1 MKWEKARLLRRLAE
15 FSLTSL
21 IPAAAKRPL
30 TSLLYTFSQKTAKV
44 PPNFTPC
51 NVRAVSASS
60 FMSALREKF
69 LAFRVYRY
77 TDREAYGEIYDLFAD
92 RIRRFLIF
100 KLPRPEDADELT
112 SEVFL
117 RGWEY
122 MSSGTVNNLNAF
134 FFRIAR
140 NLVADFYR
148 KYKATDGIEAAETID
163 AGVSVEEGV
172 ATKIAGDE
180 LLETLRTLKDEYREV
195 LVMRYL
201 SEMEVGEIAS
211 ALEKTS
217 NSVRVLLHRAK
228 KALQEKVETSK
239 S

>member
-1 MKWEKARLLRRLAE
+1 
-15 FSLTSL
+15 
-21 IPAAAKRPL
+21 
-30 TSLLYTFSQKTAKV
+30 
-44 PPNFTPC
+44 
-51 NVRAVSASS
+51 
-60 FMSALREKF
+60 MSTLREKF

-77 TDREAYGEIYDLFAD
+77 QDSTAYGEIYDMFAD
-92 RIRRFLIF
+92 RIRRFLAF
-100 KLPRPEDADELT
+100 KLPRNEDADELAG
-112 SEVFL
+112 EVFL

-122 MSSGTVNNLNAF
+122 MTSSAVNNLNAF

-148 KYKATDGIEAAETID
+148 KYKITEELDAVSEKDDGIS
-163 AGVSVEEGV
+163 VSEEI
-172 ATKIAGDE
+172 ALKIESDE
-180 LLETLRTLKDEYREV
+180 LIESLRGIKDEYREV

-228 KALQEKVETSK
+228 KALQEKVGKE
-239 S
+239 